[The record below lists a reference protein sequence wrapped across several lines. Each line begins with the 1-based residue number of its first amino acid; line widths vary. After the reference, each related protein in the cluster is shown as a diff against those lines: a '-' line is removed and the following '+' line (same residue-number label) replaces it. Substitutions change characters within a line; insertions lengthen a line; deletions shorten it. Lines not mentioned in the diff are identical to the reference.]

1 MATETGSAALV
12 GVDVGGSGIKAA
24 LVDLANGQATGRV
37 RVATPQPATPDAI
50 ASTVADLVHQFA
62 SSGPIGCTLPAVVS
76 NGVVHTATN
85 IDKKWIGADAT
96 TLLSRATGRPCT
108 VLNDA
113 DAAGVAEAR
122 FGCARARPGRV
133 VMVTIGT
140 GVGTAVL
147 DGGVLVPNAEL
158 GHIYVNRHFADVW
171 LSDATR
177 TALNLSWKR
186 WSLRLDR
193 YLAQLHEII
202 WPDLIVIG
210 GGIVKHSDRF
220 LERIN
225 PPCEVRAAELGNLAG
240 IVGAALAAS
249 APVSSERVS
258 DRS

>member
-1 MATETGSAALV
+1 
-12 GVDVGGSGIKAA
+12 
-24 LVDLANGQATGRV
+24 
-37 RVATPQPATPDAI
+37 
-50 ASTVADLVHQFA
+50 VADLVRQFA
-62 SSGPIGCTLPAVVS
+62 SSGPIGCTLPAVVT

-85 IDKKWIGADAT
+85 IDKQWIGADAT

-113 DAAGVAEAR
+113 DAAGIAEAR
-122 FGCARARPGRV
+122 FGCARARSGRV

-140 GVGTAVL
+140 GVGTALL
-147 DGGVLVPNAEL
+147 DDGVLVPNAEL

-186 WSLRLDR
+186 WALRLDR

-202 WPDLIVIG
+202 WPELIVIG
-210 GGIVKHSDRF
+210 GGIVKHADRF

-225 PPCEVRAAELGNLAG
+225 APCEVRAAELGNLAG
-240 IVGAALAAS
+240 IVGAALTAS
-249 APVSSERVS
+249 APVSSEHVT